1 MVFDKKEVEEI
12 VELFEDKCTISI
24 EDIKGKYLKGE
35 KLELRNKF
43 IKEVLKYK
51 TIN

>member
-12 VELFEDKCTISI
+12 GELFEDKCKISI
-24 EDIKGKYLKGE
+24 EDTKGKYVKGE

-43 IKEVLKYK
+43 IQRSTK
-51 TIN
+51 ISIS

>member
-12 VELFEDKCTISI
+12 GELFEDKCKISI
-24 EDIKGKYLKGE
+24 EDTKGKYVKGE

-51 TIN
+51 SIN